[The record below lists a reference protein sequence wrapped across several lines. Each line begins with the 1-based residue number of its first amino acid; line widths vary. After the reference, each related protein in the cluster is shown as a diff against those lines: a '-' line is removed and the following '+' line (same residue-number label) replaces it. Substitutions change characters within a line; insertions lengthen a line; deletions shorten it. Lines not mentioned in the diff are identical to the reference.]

1 MKRLSRDEGV
11 IRSSRRYPFHRL
23 DSEPHMQGL
32 PPSESPVREVSA
44 GFRHA
49 AAIIRAAAGAGEQVA
64 LLGTAS
70 RAIGTTLDL
79 CRTVKEMTAVL
90 VPAMADYG
98 TVDLLEP
105 VLRGEDPPASGL
117 EDRSVWHR
125 AAVHGIDQG
134 PLRTLRDVVPE
145 LDTASPLC
153 EPRLVPRLGHGGTW
167 SRQKRPGGAILRRFG
182 LHSMMAIPL
191 AARGQV
197 LGLVTLYRGR
207 RRASF
212 SQADLQ
218 IAIHIGA
225 FAALA
230 LDNARRY
237 ARERAVA
244 LELQM
249 SLLPREIPLHPGLE
263 ITHRYLP
270 ASRSAVVGGDWLDV
284 VPLPDGRL
292 ALTIG
297 DASGHDIH
305 AAAAMGRLRTLM
317 QAEVSRG
324 RSPAELLETVDELM
338 AAGGHAQSDIATC
351 LHGVY
356 DPVSRRCTIARA
368 GHPPPAVLHPNG
380 SVEFPD
386 IPAGPPLG
394 IGGQRYAAAELQL
407 AEGDILVMYTD
418 GLIETHDQ
426 DIDVGM
432 DRLAAA
438 LGRGG
443 HSLNQ
448 LCDSVLTDLRPH
460 GGEDDITLLAVA
472 IRDLPH
478 HRTASWDLSCDSTEA
493 CRARHLIRGQ
503 LEQWNLPML
512 ADTAEPLIEELVSA
526 ATCDNGCPLG
536 VRLHRTDVLLVE
548 VLSARGSLRGAPR
561 GGCGSG
567 ELRTVGD
574 RAQHWGVRD
583 HADGRTV
590 WFEIALGADEHRQ

>member
-1 MKRLSRDEGV
+1 
-11 IRSSRRYPFHRL
+11 
-23 DSEPHMQGL
+23 
-32 PPSESPVREVSA
+32 
-44 GFRHA
+44 
-49 AAIIRAAAGAGEQVA
+49 
-64 LLGTAS
+64 
-70 RAIGTTLDL
+70 
-79 CRTVKEMTAVL
+79 MTAVL

-105 VLRGEDPPASGL
+105 VLRGEDPPTSGL
-117 EDRSVWHR
+117 DDRSAWHR

-134 PLRTLRDVVPE
+134 PLRTLRDALPQ
-145 LDTASPLC
+145 LDAACPLC
-153 EPRLVPRLGHGGTW
+153 EPILVPRLDHDGNWPHP
-167 SRQKRPGGAILRRFG
+167 KRPSGANLRRFG
-182 LHSMMAIPL
+182 LHSMMAVPL
-191 AARGQV
+191 ATRGQV

-207 RRASF
+207 HRVPF
-212 SQADLQ
+212 SQADLR
-218 IAIHIGA
+218 IATHIGA

-263 ITHRYLP
+263 ITHRYRP
-270 ASRSAVVGGDWLDV
+270 ASRSALVGGDWLDV
-284 VPLPDGRL
+284 AALPDGRV

-305 AAAAMGRLRTLM
+305 AAAVMGRLRTLM
-317 QAEVSRG
+317 QAGVSQG
-324 RSPAELLETVDELM
+324 REPAELLTTIDALM
-338 AAGGHAQSDIATC
+338 AAGHAQSDIATC
-351 LHGVY
+351 LHGIY
-356 DPVSRRCTIARA
+356 DPASRRCTIARA
-368 GHPPPAVLHPNG
+368 GHPPPAILHPDG
-380 SVEFPD
+380 CVEFPD

-394 IGGQRYAAAELQL
+394 IGEQRYTTAELQL
-407 AEGDILVMYTD
+407 TEGDILMLYTD

-432 DRLAAA
+432 DRLATA

-448 LCDSVLTDLRPH
+448 LCDSILTDLCPH

-472 IRDLPH
+472 IRGLPH
-478 HRTASWDLSCDSTEA
+478 HRTASWDLSCGSTEP

-503 LEQWNLPML
+503 LEQWNLPLL
-512 ADTAEPLIEELVSA
+512 ADTAEPLVEELLSA
-526 ATCDNGCPLG
+526 ATCDDGCPLG

-548 VLSARGSLRGAPR
+548 VLDTCRTMSAAPQGECDDR
-561 GGCGSG
+561 
-567 ELRTVGD
+567 ELRIVGEQ
-574 RAQHWGVRD
+574 AQHWGVRD

-590 WFEIALGADEHRQ
+590 WFEIPLGSEAETSTRSQRR

>member
-1 MKRLSRDEGV
+1 
-11 IRSSRRYPFHRL
+11 
-23 DSEPHMQGL
+23 
-32 PPSESPVREVSA
+32 
-44 GFRHA
+44 
-49 AAIIRAAAGAGEQVA
+49 
-64 LLGTAS
+64 
-70 RAIGTTLDL
+70 
-79 CRTVKEMTAVL
+79 MTAVL
-90 VPAMADYG
+90 VPAVADYG
-98 TVDLLEP
+98 TADLLEP
-105 VLRGEDPPASGL
+105 VLRGEDLPTSGL

-134 PLRTLRDVVPE
+134 PLHALRDVLPE
-145 LDTASPLC
+145 LAAACPLC
-153 EPRLVPRLGHGGTW
+153 EPRLDHVGTW
-167 SRQKRPGGAILRRFG
+167 SHPKRPSDANLRRFG
-182 LHSMMAIPL
+182 LHSMMVVPL
-191 AARGQV
+191 VARGQV

-218 IAIHIGA
+218 IATHIGA

-270 ASRSAVVGGDWLDV
+270 ASRSALVGGDWLDV
-284 VPLPDGRL
+284 AALPDGRV
-292 ALTIG
+292 ALTVG
-297 DASGHDIH
+297 DASGHDIR

-317 QAEVSRG
+317 QAEVGQG
-324 RSPAELLETVDELM
+324 REPAELLNRVDALM
-338 AAGGHAQSDIATC
+338 AADGHDPSDIATC
-351 LHGVY
+351 LQGIY
-356 DPVSRRCTIARA
+356 DPASHRCTIARA
-368 GHPPPAVLHPNG
+368 GHPPPALLHPDG
-380 SVEFPD
+380 SVEFPE

-394 IGGQRYAAAELQL
+394 IGGQQYATAELQL
-407 AEGDILVMYTD
+407 TEGDIFVLYTD

-432 DRLAAA
+432 DRLATA

-448 LCDSVLTDLRPH
+448 LCDAVLTDLRPH
-460 GGEDDITLLAVA
+460 GGEDDITLLAMA
-472 IRDLPH
+472 IRGLPH

-493 CRARHLIRGQ
+493 RRARHLIRGQ
-503 LEQWNLPML
+503 LEQWDLPML

-526 ATCDNGCPLG
+526 ATCGDGCPLG
-536 VRLHRTDVLLVE
+536 VRLHRSDVLLVE
-548 VLSARGSLRGAPR
+548 VLSARRTLRGAPR

-567 ELRTVGD
+567 ELRMVGD

-590 WFEIALGADEHRQ
+590 WFEIPLGAEERR

>member
-1 MKRLSRDEGV
+1 MQDLP
-11 IRSSRRYPFHRL
+11 SSEN
-23 DSEPHMQGL
+23 S
-32 PPSESPVREVSA
+32 VREVST
-44 GFRHA
+44 GLGQT
-49 AAIIRAAAGAGEQVA
+49 AAGLTTATAAGEQVA
-64 LLGTAS
+64 RLGGAS
-70 RAIGTTLDL
+70 HAVGTTLDL
-79 CRTVKEMTAVL
+79 CRTVQEMTSVL

-105 VLRGEDPPASGL
+105 VLRGEDPPTSGL

-134 PLRTLRDVVPE
+134 PLHALRDVLPH
-145 LDTASPLC
+145 LDTACPLC
-153 EPRLVPRLGHGGTW
+153 EPTLVPRLDHDDTGAHPRPPSGT
-167 SRQKRPGGAILRRFG
+167 SLGRFG
-182 LHSMMAIPL
+182 LHSMMAVPL
-191 AARGQV
+191 ATRGQG

-207 RRASF
+207 HRAPF
-212 SQADLQ
+212 SQADLRM
-218 IAIHIGA
+218 ATHIGA

-249 SLLPREIPLHPGLE
+249 SLLPRETPLHPGLE
-263 ITHRYLP
+263 ITHRYQP
-270 ASRSAVVGGDWLDV
+270 ANRSALVGGDWLDV
-284 VPLPDGRL
+284 AALPDGRV
-292 ALTIG
+292 ALTVG

-305 AAAAMGRLRTLM
+305 AAAVMGRLRTLM
-317 QAEVSRG
+317 QAEVSQG
-324 RSPAELLETVDELM
+324 RKPAELLNTVDALM
-338 AAGGHAQSDIATC
+338 ATDGHAQSDIATC
-351 LHGVY
+351 LHGIY
-356 DPVSRRCTIARA
+356 DPASRRCTIARA
-368 GHPPPAVLHPNG
+368 GHPPPAVLHPDG
-380 SVEFPD
+380 SVEFPE

-394 IGGQRYAAAELQL
+394 IGGQRYATAELQL
-407 AEGDILVMYTD
+407 AEGDVLMLYTD
-418 GLIETHDQ
+418 GLIETRGQ

-432 DRLAAA
+432 RRLGTA

-472 IRDLPH
+472 VRGLPH
-478 HRTASWDLSCDSTEA
+478 HRTASWDLSCGSTEA

-512 ADTAEPLIEELVSA
+512 ADTAEPLVEELVSA

-536 VRLHRTDVLLVE
+536 VRLRRTDVLLVE
-548 VLSARGSLRGAPR
+548 VLDTGRTMRGAPQGEC
-561 GGCGSG
+561 GGG
-567 ELRTVGD
+567 ELRTVGE

-590 WFEIALGADEHRQ
+590 WFEIPLGSEAHR